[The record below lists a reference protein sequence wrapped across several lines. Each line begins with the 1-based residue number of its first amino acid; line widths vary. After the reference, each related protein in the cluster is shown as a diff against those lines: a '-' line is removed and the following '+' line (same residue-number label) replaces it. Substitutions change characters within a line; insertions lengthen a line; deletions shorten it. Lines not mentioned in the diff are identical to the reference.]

1 MVKTGALGRVQDR
14 LQSPDIISRLADSE
28 SGGEE
33 KYVKKESWREGE
45 TRPWGR
51 VGYLL
56 YEMGQLD
63 IQLQI

>member
-33 KYVKKESWREGE
+33 KYVQKEIWSERDWTLGSGRILKK
-45 TRPWGR
+45 
-51 VGYLL
+51 
-56 YEMGQLD
+56 GQLCK
-63 IQLQI
+63 